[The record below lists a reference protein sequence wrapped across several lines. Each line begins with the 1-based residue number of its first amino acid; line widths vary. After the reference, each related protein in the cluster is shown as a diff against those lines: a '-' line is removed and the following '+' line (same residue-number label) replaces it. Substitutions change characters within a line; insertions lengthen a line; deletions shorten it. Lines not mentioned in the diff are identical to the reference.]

1 MENEMRKQIDK
12 VKNWKQFL
20 NEQKLNETVEINK
33 NYVNAFLLDFGYL
46 ITLNLSQVTKMGIDS
61 NSTNELNNMMLNLRK
76 PIINGLNYT
85 ELIKDTNSLYNK
97 PKLLSALLNKIR
109 EFLIYIEPRIS
120 KFVKDCEYKTKWLEK
135 IEDLKSRYKNII
147 SK

>member
-1 MENEMRKQIDK
+1 MRKQIDK

-46 ITLNLSQVTKMGIDS
+46 ITFNLSQVTKMGIDS

-76 PIINGLNYT
+76 PIINGLNYA

>member
-109 EFLIYIEPRIS
+109 EFLIYIELRIS